1 MTPAERLRLPLRLAV
16 IVSGLSGLLALG
28 TASLLSIP
36 AVIAVAVCFLAGSAA
51 SVWLSSA
58 EEARLR
64 RGASI
69 AVLLMVGGYAGHSAL
84 AGLGQ
89 DPLVAIGPV
98 LALLLCGL
106 QVAHALV
113 LNVRR
118 DLLVGLT
125 IGLFMTVLAA
135 GLAPGP
141 SVAAPLLIG
150 WPVAVTALV
159 LAQRLE
165 RLESGQLVAAPA
177 GRSDRTRGS
186 LAAST
191 AKTVGISIVAGL
203 IVFLLLP
210 QPTGLSARSRLLGAD
225 APIDSSGEVRGTDYY
240 SSGVMDL
247 RTRGSL
253 SDAPVIDVP
262 GDSPELWRGA
272 VLSTYDGQ
280 TWYARSESLGFLNQ
294 SSTLTLPHPFDALP
308 ATADRTDTVRLL
320 AGFTGSIV
328 TPGVAESITVD
339 GGVNVSADGA
349 LALSWTQTP
358 PATYTV
364 TSRPEVVDPTV
375 LKSSTGTEPTD
386 DRWLQLPQTLPQ
398 RVRDLAGTLTRGLP
412 SRYAQVRA
420 VETYLRLARGLPAR
434 LAPPGGRRRRRR
446 RLPVHL
452 ARRLL
457 RAVRVGRGRP
467 AQGSGHPGPARHRPG
482 VRDPARRR
490 EPPDAGVE
498 RACVGRGLVPG
509 GGVVDVRPDGGLAS
523 REQQRAVVAVAAD
536 PPDAGLRR
544 QPGRRR
550 RDRGRRCAGPRA
562 GAPRGPQPPEA
573 PARPPRGTAPSGPGA
588 RCVPPAGGDARRDRS
603 GEAPRREHRRA
614 AREAPRA
621 GSAALHTLEREC
633 YGGSPPSAQESAT
646 AADTLDDLA
655 RTLAEVTRQ

>member
-1 MTPAERLRLPLRLAV
+1 MTPAERLRFPLRLAV
-16 IVSGLSGLLALG
+16 VVSGLSGLLALG

-36 AVIAVAVCFLAGSAA
+36 ATVAVAVCFLAGSAA
-51 SVWLSSA
+51 SIWLSSA

-69 AVLLMVGGYAGHSAL
+69 AVLLMVGGYAAHSAL
-84 AGLGQ
+84 AGLGE

-113 LNVRR
+113 LNIRR

-141 SVAAPLLIG
+141 SVAAPLLVG

-165 RLESGQLVAAPA
+165 RLESGQLVAAPV
-177 GRSDRTRGS
+177 GPSLRSRGS

-191 AKTVGISIVAGL
+191 AKTVGISLVAGL
-203 IVFLLLP
+203 VVFLLLP

-225 APIDSSGEVRGTDYY
+225 APIDSSGETRGTDYY

-280 TWYARSESLGFLNQ
+280 TWYARPESLGFLDQ
-294 SSTLTLPHPFDALP
+294 ATSYVLPHPFDTLP

-349 LALSWTQTP
+349 LGLSWTQTP
-358 PATYTV
+358 PATYTL
-364 TSRPEVVDPTV
+364 TSRPEVLDPAV
-375 LKSSTGTEPTD
+375 LKSSTGKEPTD
-386 DRWLQLPQTLPQ
+386 SRWLQLPQTLPQ
-398 RVRDLAGTLTRGLP
+398 RVRDLAATLTVGLP
-412 SRYAQVRA
+412 TRYAQVRA
-420 VETYLRLARGLPAR
+420 VETYLRSHEVYQLDSPLPAPGADAVDDFLFTSHAGFCEQFASAEVVLLRTRGIPAR
-434 LAPPGGRRRRRR
+434 LATGLAYGTPLADGNRRMLVSNAHAWVEVWYPGAGWSTSDPTAGSRLASSNGPTWLSRLVHRTLDTAGSRAVAAAVVGGAALALALVLRMVVSRRRR
-446 RLPVHL
+446 RLDRLAVPPPRSPVL
-452 ARRLL
+452 AAFRRLEAVLAATGRARRPDESIGEL
-457 RAVRVGRGRP
+457 RARLPRV
-467 AQGSGHPGPARHRPG
+467 
-482 VRDPARRR
+482 
-490 EPPDAGVE
+490 
-498 RACVGRGLVPG
+498 
-509 GGVVDVRPDGGLAS
+509 
-523 REQQRAVVAVAAD
+523 
-536 PPDAGLRR
+536 
-544 QPGRRR
+544 
-550 RDRGRRCAGPRA
+550 
-562 GAPRGPQPPEA
+562 
-573 PARPPRGTAPSGPGA
+573 
-588 RCVPPAGGDARRDRS
+588 
-603 GEAPRREHRRA
+603 
-614 AREAPRA
+614 
-621 GSAALHTLEREC
+621 GSAALLTLEREC
-633 YGGSPPSAQESAT
+633 YGASPPSEQEN
-646 AADTLDDLA
+646 AAAAETLDDLA